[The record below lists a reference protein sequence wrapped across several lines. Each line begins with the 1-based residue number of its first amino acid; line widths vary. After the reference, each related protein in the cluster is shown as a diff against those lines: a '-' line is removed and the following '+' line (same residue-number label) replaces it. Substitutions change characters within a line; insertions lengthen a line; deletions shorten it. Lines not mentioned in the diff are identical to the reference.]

1 MRYEDWDIVLVPR
14 DSKAPLKEFN
24 ICCHVVPDPEFSHA
38 QGRFGL
44 PTLCCFVPS
53 LEFGTPFKISIHS
66 WDRPP
71 ISQFTR
77 SYSKYIDK
85 LIFEARLFIDGRLVA
100 STSFGRLASWPH
112 AISNIFN
119 FSKNGDL
126 EALTFPKFQREL
138 LQQNR
143 WNPEDNMG
151 RIKLVLSEGFPRD
164 SPSMPIERVKN
175 IVAFSFQHAPLDIL
189 ENSGIAWPNS
199 SMWHR
204 SHLTSSM
211 PVPTYA
217 SEDLELHTHS
227 PRRNGSSNS
236 EPLAYNLALIQ
247 GLISE
252 NCPSKLGREI
262 DFDNRNS
269 NMDMFHGVQ
278 KYLNNEY
285 PLGWPSMAGSVIASP
300 NSQPPNDQV
309 SRALR
314 KSRTDISMTDYV
326 PTTGP
331 DCQSSCRSDQIHNP
345 QSGFQ
350 EVSVYMDHSKDA
362 TTGEPPGYCINGNLQ
377 NYPTSAYSTSS
388 SFIPGRTSSMAS
400 QDKAIPPGLA
410 TSFTNSLLNQPIPP
424 SQYQSKTN
432 SVPSNTVKSRKEA
445 CLEKQLQPSPAL
457 PEPIH
462 DKIQTDIRKVS
473 QQIHMPANGD
483 IPCLTNTSN
492 LCQEVKLPRP
502 RIISGADQHYPES
515 ELRALIPSLKSI
527 TLRDISGN
535 SDKGTKRARPDTPAS
550 IKAIDKEAKSR
561 RPSSLVKLT
570 PFVEEG
576 NGS

>member
-24 ICCHVVPDPEFSHA
+24 VCCHVVPDPEFSHA

-53 LEFGTPFKISIHS
+53 LEFGTPFNISIHS

-71 ISQFTR
+71 VSQFTR
-77 SYSKYIDK
+77 SYSRYIDK

-126 EALTFPKFQREL
+126 EALTFPKFQREF

-143 WNPEDNMG
+143 WNPGDNIG

-175 IVAFSFQHAPLDIL
+175 IVAFSFLHAPLDIL

-199 SMWHR
+199 SMWHQ
-204 SHLTSSM
+204 SHFSSSM
-211 PVPTYA
+211 SVPTYA
-217 SEDLELHTHS
+217 SETLEVHTHS
-227 PRRNGSSNS
+227 PRRNAPSNS
-236 EPLAYNLALIQ
+236 EQLACNLALIRS
-247 GLISE
+247 LMSD
-252 NCPSKLGREI
+252 NCPSIRQENN
-262 DFDNRNS
+262 FDNRS
-269 NMDMFHGVQ
+269 PSSAMFYGAQ
-278 KYLNNEY
+278 GYINNEY
-285 PLGWPSMAGSVIASP
+285 SLEWPSMAENVTANP
-300 NSQPPNDQV
+300 DSQPLSDQA

-314 KSRTDISMTDYV
+314 KSKTDTSMTDYI
-326 PTTGP
+326 PITGS
-331 DCQSSCRSDQIHNP
+331 DCQFSRSSDQTHDS
-345 QSGFQ
+345 QSEFQ
-350 EVSVYMDHSKDA
+350 EVSASINQNNNA
-362 TTGEPPGYCINGNLQ
+362 TPGGNIGYCANG
-377 NYPTSAYSTSS
+377 ST
-388 SFIPGRTSSMAS
+388 PSMAS

-410 TSFTNSLLNQPIPP
+410 ASFTNSLLNQPIPP
-424 SQYQSKTN
+424 SQWQSKTGN
-432 SVPSNTVKSRKEA
+432 APSNTVKSRKEA
-445 CLEKQLQPSPAL
+445 CLQKKLQPSPTSSKS
-457 PEPIH
+457 IH
-462 DKIQTDIRKVS
+462 GKLQTDIRKVS

-483 IPCLTNTSN
+483 LPYLINSSK
-492 LCQEVKLPRP
+492 LCQEEQTLRP
-502 RIISGADQHYPES
+502 ENISGADQYCPDS
-515 ELRALIPSLKSI
+515 ELRTIIPSLESI

-535 SDKGTKRARPDTPAS
+535 SEKGTKRVRSYTPAS
-550 IKAIDKEAKSR
+550 IKAIDKEDESR
-561 RPSSLVKLT
+561 RPSSYIKLA

-576 NGS
+576 TES

>member
-24 ICCHVVPDPEFSHA
+24 VCCHVVPDPEFSHA

-53 LEFGTPFKISIHS
+53 LEFGTPFNISIHS

-71 ISQFTR
+71 VSQFTR

-85 LIFEARLFIDGRLVA
+85 VIFEARLFIDGQLVA
-100 STSFGRLASWPH
+100 STSFGRLANWPH

-126 EALTFPKFQREL
+126 EALTFPKFQREF

-143 WNPEDNMG
+143 WHPGDNIG

-175 IVAFSFQHAPLDIL
+175 IVAFSFLHAPLDIL

-199 SMWHR
+199 LMWR
-204 SHLTSSM
+204 QSHFTSSM

-217 SEDLELHTHS
+217 SENLEVHTHS
-227 PRRNGSSNS
+227 PRRNAPSNS
-236 EPLAYNLALIQ
+236 EQLASNLAVIRSLM
-247 GLISE
+247 SE
-252 NCPSKLGREI
+252 NCPSIRQTTN
-262 DFDNRNS
+262 FDNRS
-269 NMDMFHGVQ
+269 PSSAMFYGAQ
-278 KYLNNEY
+278 GYINNEY
-285 PLGWPSMAGSVIASP
+285 SLEWPSMTESVMANP
-300 NSQPPNDQV
+300 DSQPLNDQA

-314 KSRTDISMTDYV
+314 KSKTDTSMTDYI
-326 PTTGP
+326 PITGS
-331 DCQSSCRSDQIHNP
+331 DCQFSCSSDQTHNS
-345 QSGFQ
+345 QSEFQ
-350 EVSVYMDHSKDA
+350 EVSASINQNNNA
-362 TTGEPPGYCINGNLQ
+362 TSGEIIGYCANGNLQ
-377 NYPTSAYSTSS
+377 HSLTLTCSTVSP
-388 SFIPGRTSSMAS
+388 FIPGSMPSMAS

-410 TSFTNSLLNQPIPP
+410 ASFTNSLLNQPIPH
-424 SQYQSKTN
+424 SQGQPNTGSA
-432 SVPSNTVKSRKEA
+432 PSNIVKSRKEA
-445 CLEKQLQPSPAL
+445 CLQRQLQPSPTSSKSIPSKL
-457 PEPIH
+457 
-462 DKIQTDIRKVS
+462 QTDIRKVS

-483 IPCLTNTSN
+483 SPCLINSSK
-492 LCQEVKLPRP
+492 LCQEDQNLRP
-502 RIISGADQHYPES
+502 QNISGADQYCPES
-515 ELRALIPSLKSI
+515 ELRTIIPGLGSI

-535 SDKGTKRARPDTPAS
+535 SEKGTKRVRSYTPAS
-550 IKAIDKEAKSR
+550 IKAIDKEDEAR
-561 RPSSLVKLT
+561 RSSSHTKLT

-576 NGS
+576 TES